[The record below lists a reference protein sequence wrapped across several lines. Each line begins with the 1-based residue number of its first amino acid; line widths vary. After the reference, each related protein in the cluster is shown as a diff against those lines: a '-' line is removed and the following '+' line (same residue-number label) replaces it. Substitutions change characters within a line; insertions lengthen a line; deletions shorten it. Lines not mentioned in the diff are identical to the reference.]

1 VLSLGYKED
10 YLMSALSELPIE
22 EWDPNLRKLMEG
34 QSNVSSME
42 KRSRSMTAH
51 APNMRLANNAF
62 MEAAMNGRKISRR
75 LLELV
80 RLRVAFHNQCRT
92 CMAIRFQSALDDGL
106 TEDMVCSLEKPMDA
120 PNLSDAEKAAL
131 EYADLFA
138 TNHFAITEANY
149 AKLRKYFSEQE
160 IVELGLFTGYFL
172 GFGRFLATVN
182 IVETL
187 PESYQDKS
195 RKVAPWESSETV
207 VVDDTD
213 PRNM

>member
-1 VLSLGYKED
+1 MAILN
-10 YLMSALSELPIE
+10 ELPVE
-22 EWDPNLRKLMEG
+22 QWDPALRKLLES
-34 QSNVSSME
+34 QSEVSEME

-80 RLRVAFHNQCRT
+80 RLRIAFHNQCRT

-106 TEDMVCSLEKPMDA
+106 TQELVCSLEKPMES
-120 PNLSDAEKAAL
+120 PNLTDGEKAAL
-131 EYADLFA
+131 AYADLFA
-138 TNHFAITEANY
+138 NNHFAITSETYDN
-149 AKLRKYFSEQE
+149 LRKYFSEAE
-160 IVELGLFTGYFL
+160 IVELGLFSGYFL
-172 GFGRFLATVN
+172 GYGRFLSTVN
-182 IVETL
+182 ITETL
-187 PESYQDKS
+187 PTDFQDKS
-195 RKVAPWESSETV
+195 RKVAPWESSQTI